1 MGYVDLRERRED
13 ILRTAGGRSG
23 LRHEIRNNPYLYVST
38 GLTVAI
44 PYSWAIAP
52 AVLFNGYPAGYAF
65 LWMLPA
71 LLGMALV
78 CRGIVLLGRREARTV
93 RSKPGS
99 EKQLLLAIQD
109 AGGSIT
115 PIEAALRTSLSVD
128 EAEALLSRF
137 ADQGYLFVE
146 SRDGALSYVWP
157 GSERRPAF

>member
-1 MGYVDLRERRED
+1 VG
-13 ILRTAGGRSG
+13 
-23 LRHEIRNNPYLYVST
+23 
-38 GLTVAI
+38 
-44 PYSWAIAP
+44 IAP

-137 ADQGYLFVE
+137 ADRGYLFVE

-157 GSERRPAF
+157 GSEGRPAF